1 LNTPLAM
8 PAVIAPDAEDLK
20 KVRSFLPGRII
31 GRTAAAIALLIT
43 LAGVTGGLGYALRTW
58 LGVPP
63 DAFPLPIWQMALIA
77 GLVIGGAQVGWELW
91 ELRRTRVLK
100 ALAGTLEIKRS
111 GYFRL
116 DPYGAEDREAFD
128 RADGAHRK
136 LTAWLASTREGLLYL
151 TGDSGCG
158 KSSALAAYAAPALR
172 EQGWTVLE
180 TRAWQDPEAEV
191 RQETL
196 TLLRELGAKP
206 KADADSLSLL
216 SLAARRSGKQLLV
229 IVDQFEE
236 FAILHGSDR
245 AEDIA
250 LKQRFTTLARSIAEG
265 TVPGVRL
272 LLVMRAEY
280 ETLPEDLGLPLLRQG
295 ETWMKIGAFT
305 LQDAAAFL
313 RGSTLTLEPDTTARL
328 LASASLLDDLPG
340 YVRPITVNM
349 IGHVLS
355 QPRAATAGETDAG
368 RLVRRYVTDAI
379 GRSAIREIAPR
390 VLERM
395 VTAQGTKQP
404 VRMDDLCRDAGLRL
418 GEARAVLMA
427 LNEAALARPLDRNQ
441 SIWEL
446 SHDFIARV
454 VATVLGRDQPAR
466 LRRAAAYA
474 APIALGLCA
483 VVAAGLLA
491 WQAGEEHRAMARLAE
506 VGLSV
511 ETTNGSQ
518 TLILRA
524 GAGQPALD
532 VLETIPD
539 YMKRRW
545 TSAVLTGTEVVNLE
559 PLKNLTAL
567 TSLDLLDTPVAN
579 LEPLR
584 SLTDLTWLDLMK
596 TQVANLE
603 PLKGLTALTS
613 LNLSETPVADLEPLK
628 GLTALT
634 SLGLMNTPVANLEP
648 LKGLTALTSLD
659 LMNTQV
665 ANLEPLKGLTALTS
679 LDLNGTQVADLEP
692 LAGLPNL
699 RWVLGSSAD
708 AIATLNTARRARG
721 LPAVSQ

>member
-1 LNTPLAM
+1 MNAPLAM
-8 PAVIAPDAEDLK
+8 SAVIAPDADDLK
-20 KVRSFLPGRII
+20 KVRSFLPGRIL

-43 LAGVTGGLGYALRTW
+43 LAGVTGGLDYALREW
-58 LGVPP
+58 LQIPP

-77 GLVIGGAQVGWELW
+77 GIAIGGAQVGWELW
-91 ELRRTRVLK
+91 ELRRTRLLK
-100 ALAGTLEIKRS
+100 ALASTLEIKRS

-116 DPYGAEDREAFD
+116 APYGAEDRDAFD

-172 EQGWTVLE
+172 EQGWIVIE

-196 TLLRELGAKP
+196 ALLRELGAKP

-280 ETLPEDLGLPLLRQG
+280 ENLPEDLGLPLLRQG

-355 QPRAATAGETDAG
+355 QPRADTAGETDAG

-395 VTAQGTKQP
+395 VTAQGLKHP
-404 VRMDDLCRDAGLRL
+404 VQLDTLCRDSGLRL
-418 GEARAVLMA
+418 AEARAVLMA
-427 LNEAALARPLDRNQ
+427 VNEAELARPLDRQQ

-454 VATVLGRDQPAR
+454 VAAVLGRDRAGV
-466 LRRAAAYA
+466 LRRAGAHA
-474 APIALGLCA
+474 APIALALCI
-483 VVAAGLLA
+483 VAAGGLLVS
-491 WQAGEEHRAMARLAE
+491 QAGEEHRVMARLAT

-511 ETTNGSQ
+511 ETTNGEQS
-518 TLILRA
+518 LILRIF
-524 GAGQPALD
+524 GEQSALD
-532 VLETIPD
+532 VLAAVPD
-539 YMKRRW
+539 SMKRRW
-545 TSAVLTGTEVVNLE
+545 TSAVLFGSRVDNIE
-559 PLKNLTAL
+559 PLEGLTNL
-567 TSLDLLDTPVAN
+567 TSLNLGGTRVEN

-584 SLTDLTWLDLMK
+584 HLAALTTLHLGGTRVENLDPLRGLTRLRSLNLREARVTDLD
-596 TQVANLE
+596 
-603 PLKGLTALTS
+603 PLRGLTALTH
-613 LNLSETPVADLEPLK
+613 
-628 GLTALT
+628 
-634 SLGLMNTPVANLEP
+634 
-648 LKGLTALTSLD
+648 LD
-659 LMNTQV
+659 LARTQV
-665 ANLEPLKGLTALTS
+665 EN
-679 LDLNGTQVADLEP
+679 LEP

-699 RWVLGSSAD
+699 RIVSGVSTD
-708 AIATLNTARRARG
+708 ALTKLNTTRRARG
-721 LPAVSQ
+721 LSEVSPD